1 MRGDHGTC
9 RSRNMLGSCAA
20 GASVSGAGRYHPS
33 QPRVTPRA
41 LPRFA
46 KNTSVPA
53 TKQQPTTRSTA
64 AKHSSAAPAKHGA
77 TVKALT
83 AMLAD
88 SYTLYLKTQ
97 NYHWNVTGPMFTTL
111 HTLFE
116 VQYTDLAQAVDELAE
131 RVRALNAPVP
141 GSFTE
146 FRKVATVQESAGP
159 VTAREMIEN
168 LVADQVHVSDAARA
182 VIEAAESEDD
192 TGSADLATRRLQQ
205 HEKNAWML
213 RSHLE

>member
-1 MRGDHGTC
+1 M
-9 RSRNMLGSCAA
+9 
-20 GASVSGAGRYHPS
+20 
-33 QPRVTPRA
+33 
-41 LPRFA
+41 
-46 KNTSVPA
+46 
-53 TKQQPTTRSTA
+53 
-64 AKHSSAAPAKHGA
+64 PAKKSAQDNTTHGA
-77 TVKALT
+77 TVTALT

-97 NYHWNVTGPMFTTL
+97 NFHWNVTGPMFTTL

-116 VQYTDLAQAVDELAE
+116 TQYTDLAAAVDEVAE

-146 FRKVATVQESAGP
+146 FSKVATVKESVGP
-159 VTAREMIEN
+159 VAARAMIEQ
-168 LVADQVHVSDAARA
+168 LVADQGHVSDAARR
-182 VIEAAESEDD
+182 VIEAAESEGD

>member
-1 MRGDHGTC
+1 M
-9 RSRNMLGSCAA
+9 
-20 GASVSGAGRYHPS
+20 
-33 QPRVTPRA
+33 
-41 LPRFA
+41 
-46 KNTSVPA
+46 PA
-53 TKQQPTTRSTA
+53 TKTAKKSNTT
-64 AKHSSAAPAKHGA
+64 HGA
-77 TVKALT
+77 TVTALT

-88 SYTLYLKTQ
+88 TYTLYLKTQ
-97 NYHWNVTGPMFTTL
+97 NFHWNVTGPMFTTL

-116 VQYTDLAQAVDELAE
+116 TQYTDLAAAVDELAE
-131 RVRALNAPVP
+131 RVRALNSPVP

-146 FRKVATVQESAGP
+146 FRKVAKVQESVGR
-159 VTAREMIEN
+159 VTAREMIEQ
-168 LVADQVHVSDAARA
+168 LVADQGHVSDAARK